1 MLLLNVANIDW
12 TQAIFMIIGGLGLFL
27 YGIHLTG
34 ESLKL
39 LAGNRLKKLIEKT
52 TNTPL
57 KGIFMGIF
65 ITVLLQTSSG
75 TTALTISLVRA
86 GLMTLPQAIGI
97 ILGANIGTTV
107 TSFLIGLNIKAIAL
121 PMIGIGAMS
130 AFFFS
135 IKRLKRAG
143 SALLGFGLIFYGLDL
158 MGSTLKTFAA
168 FPVFEE
174 IFLHVSNTPILGVIM
189 GALVTF
195 MVQSSSATIAIL
207 QDLYTTGA
215 IPLIGGIAIVLGSNI
230 GTTIT
235 AFISSIGGSVAA
247 KRTAVVHIIF
257 NLFGSILFL
266 IIIVPYTY
274 FVYQM
279 QLWFL
284 KGEPLAMTISLA
296 HIFFNLI
303 NTIIMYFFIKQL
315 VIIAKKVV
323 PGDDTDT
330 LTNVDSLQ
338 ERLIKDSP
346 PLALEGSKK
355 VIIAMGDMVKN
366 MFDLSVFYS
375 FENNK
380 KKLEQGRSLEEMIDT
395 LDQKTHDY
403 LVKISQDD
411 LDNTLANLQAAY
423 VDAIRDFERIADH
436 CQNLFDFFEHR
447 HETKKI
453 LSEEGKKDLE
463 IVYRVTNDILNT
475 TLQAFK
481 NNDKEKAN
489 QVMDLEDAIDELVR
503 LKRKRYVNRLSAPQ
517 PHTDDT
523 LFVDILSNIER
534 IGDHCENVAVNILYE
549 QYYHEKTT

>member
-1 MLLLNVANIDW
+1 MIVLSTTSLDW
-12 TQAIFMIIGGLGLFL
+12 TQIIFLIVGGLGLFL

-57 KGIFMGIF
+57 KGIFMGIL

-107 TSFLIGLNIKAIAL
+107 TSFLIGLNIQAIAL

-130 AFFFS
+130 AFFLS
-135 IKRLKRAG
+135 AKRFKRAG
-143 SALLGFGLIFYGLDL
+143 SALMGFGMIFYGLDL
-158 MGSTLKTFAA
+158 MGDALKTFVD
-168 FPVFEE
+168 FPIFEE
-174 IFLHVSNTPILGVIM
+174 IFLSVSNAPVLGVMM
-189 GALVTF
+189 GAIVTF
-195 MVQSSSATIAIL
+195 MIQSSSATIAIL

-235 AFISSIGGSVAA
+235 AFISAIGGSVAA
-247 KRTAVVHIIF
+247 KRTAVIHIIF
-257 NLFGSILFL
+257 NFFGSLLFL
-266 IIIVPYTY
+266 ILIVPYT
-274 FVYQM
+274 FFIL
-279 QLWFL
+279 QLQTWFL
-284 KGEPLAMTISLA
+284 KGEPVAMTISLA
-296 HIFFNLI
+296 HIFFNLF
-303 NTIIMYFFIKQL
+303 NTIVMYFFIKQL
-315 VIIAKKVV
+315 VIIAKKVI
-323 PGDDTDT
+323 PGEDTDT

-338 ERLIKDSP
+338 DRLIKDSP
-346 PLALEGSKK
+346 PLALEGAKK
-355 VIIAMGDMVKN
+355 VILAMGDMVKN
-366 MFDLSVFYS
+366 MFDISVQYS
-375 FENNK
+375 FNNDK
-380 KKLEQGRSLEEMIDT
+380 KRLEQGRTLEELVDT

-411 LDNTLANLQAAY
+411 LDNSLANLQSTY

-447 HETKKI
+447 HEAKKV
-453 LSEEGKKDLE
+453 LSEDGKKDLE
-463 IVYRVTNDILNT
+463 ILYRVTNDILNK
-475 TLQAFK
+475 TLEAFK
-481 NNDKEKAN
+481 ENNKEKAN

-503 LKRKRYVNRLSAPQ
+503 LKRKRYVNRLGSSDASV
-517 PHTDDT
+517 DDT

-534 IGDHCENVAVNILYE
+534 IGDHCENIAVNILYE
-549 QYYHEKTT
+549 SYYHE